1 MQGRGPGAEVE
12 WGGNENRPRIL
23 ACEDD
28 PLFQRILEEGLEL
41 IGLPVVVVPHG
52 QALEAVLDRLQ
63 PDIVLLDVNLPGEGG
78 LSIAGRL
85 RQRHP
90 HLGLVMLTGNGGLH
104 DRLKGFSEGADL
116 YLVKPIPIPELA
128 ASLEAL
134 YRRMH
139 PAIPLVGGWRLDGHR
154 SCLRTPSGEEV
165 LLTQNELLFLACL
178 FEQAGRSVGRDELM
192 RALGNVPGPQ
202 ADHRLETLLSRLRRK
217 VSTQAPGHALPVKAR
232 HGLGYALLPDSSGR

>member
-1 MQGRGPGAEVE
+1 MSELGNPSLEA
-12 WGGNENRPRIL
+12 WGGSENRPRIL

-28 PLFQRILEEGLEL
+28 PIFQRILEEGLTIL
-41 IGLPVVVVPHG
+41 GLPVVVVPDG
-52 QALEAVLDRLQ
+52 RALDEALVRLQ
-63 PDIVLLDVNLPGEGG
+63 PDIVLLDVNLPGEDG

-116 YLVKPIPIPELA
+116 YLVKPIVLPELGA
-128 ASLEAL
+128 CLEAL

-139 PAIPLVGGWRLDGHR
+139 PVLPLVGGWRLDGHR

-165 LLTQNELLFLACL
+165 LLTHNELLFLACL

-192 RALGNVPGPQ
+192 RALGNVPGPH

-217 VSTQAPGHALPVKAR
+217 VSAQAPGHALPVKAR
-232 HGLGYALLPDSSGR
+232 HGLGYALLPHAPGS